1 MLIFPAHVVTR
12 IFDRLAMAL
21 SLLDAGTHR
30 FRVSFDQDMTI
41 MELSQIPV
49 AYGMVAFSFFRSE
62 KFETESI
69 MRWANDL
76 RLDLRSPDL
85 WDVAHALARVLN
97 CPNCRVRGIS
107 IA

>member
-30 FRVSFDQDMTI
+30 FRVSFDQDMQT
-41 MELSQIPV
+41 MQLTQVPM

-62 KFETESI
+62 KFEMESI

-76 RLDLRSPDL
+76 RLDMRSDEL

-97 CPNCRVRGIS
+97 CPNCRVLGIS